1 MVSIQGR
8 LQEYDLG
15 SSFVVSDNPEGGDP
29 FRNTETFLFPPGPVR
44 NERGAEERD
53 RRRKA
58 FFFPGG
64 SWGGTPYH
72 R

>member
-29 FRNTETFLFPPGPVR
+29 FRNTETFLFPSGHVR
-44 NERGAEERD
+44 NERRAEERD
-53 RRRKA
+53 RRRKIVL
-58 FFFPGG
+58 FPGG
-64 SWGGTPYH
+64 PGGGNPH
-72 R
+72 NR